1 MKQISEQI
9 ENKAD
14 EKVEELILQKAQN
27 SCLQLEELYLQN
39 DWPQQFNWRLV
50 NMSSSM
56 WKLFFTFI

>member
-14 EKVEELILQKAQN
+14 EKVEESILQKAQN

-39 DWPQQFNWRLV
+39 DWPQQFN
-50 NMSSSM
+50 
-56 WKLFFTFI
+56 